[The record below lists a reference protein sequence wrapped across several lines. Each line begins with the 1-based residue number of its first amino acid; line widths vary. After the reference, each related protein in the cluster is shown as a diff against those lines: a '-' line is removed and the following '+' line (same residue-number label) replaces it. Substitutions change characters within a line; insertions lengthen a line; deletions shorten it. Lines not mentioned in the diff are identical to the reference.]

1 MADSGA
7 DFRSG
12 TASRTLPLAGHHG
25 SHNATLTVAPS
36 AERISLRVRAEE
48 VAALSG
54 ALGVDLP
61 VRPKTSASAN
71 GRTALWLGPDEWLVI
86 GDGGSDVG
94 NSLMQAAKNSGVLHS
109 ATDVSHRNT
118 AILVSGPGAAAAIN
132 AGCPQDLSLKV
143 FPVGACSRT
152 ILGKV
157 EIVLLRTAQ
166 DAFRVEVWRSFSRY
180 AFGLL
185 SEGAQDAAL

>member
-1 MADSGA
+1 MVEMAIRTSSLSG
-7 DFRSG
+7 
-12 TASRTLPLAGHHG
+12 LHG
-25 SHNATLTVAPS
+25 GSSAVRLEAAPS
-36 AERISLRVRAEE
+36 VERISLRVRAND
-48 VAALSG
+48 VSALSG

-86 GDGGSDVG
+86 AEGGYDIG
-94 NSLMQAAKNSGVLHS
+94 NSLMQAAANSGALHS
-109 ATDVSHRNT
+109 ATDVSHRNV

-132 AGCPQDLSLKV
+132 AGCPQDLSLKA

-152 ILGKV
+152 IFGKV
-157 EIVLLRTAQ
+157 EIVLLRTAA
-166 DAFRVEVWRSFSRY
+166 DAFRVEVWRSFSDY

-185 SEGAQDAAL
+185 AEGARDAALSD

>member
-1 MADSGA
+1 MAELGSHIA
-7 DFRSG
+7 TRS
-12 TASRTLPLAGHHG
+12 LPLSGVHG
-25 SHNATLTVAPS
+25 GSATVRLEPAAPAS
-36 AERISLRVRAEE
+36 RISLRVRAED
-48 VAALSG
+48 VPALSS

-61 VRPKTSASAN
+61 MKPKTSAYAN

-86 GDGGSDVG
+86 DEGESG
-94 NSLMQAAKNSGVLHS
+94 LMTAAANSGVLHS

-132 AGCPQDLSLKV
+132 AGCSQDLSLDV

-152 ILGKV
+152 LFGKV
-157 EIVLLRTAQ
+157 EIVLLRTAE
-166 DAFRVEVWRSFSRY
+166 DAFRVEVWRSFSDY

-185 SEGAQDAAL
+185 AEGARDAAL